1 MMNPVLW
8 ALVSSGA
15 FGLSDFVGGA
25 ASRRAP
31 ALQIVLISY
40 PVSAALIVLLAC
52 IVGGE
57 PTLESLVWGAASG
70 AVMAAAMWSFYWALA
85 HGPMSV
91 VSPLTAVIVTILP
104 VSVGILQGERN
115 SVVAMV
121 GVAVA
126 IVAVLLVS
134 KEPRRTESDGRRMTL
149 RILLVTAAAGFA
161 FGFSF
166 IFTGQIASGTG
177 LWPLVAARSTATV
190 VILAA
195 AVASRQVRPP
205 RGIALA
211 GAVTVG
217 ALDVVA
223 NTAMLFAFQE
233 GTLSLGSAVIALY
246 PAVTVILAIC
256 ILRERV
262 AWWQTLG
269 LVLAAAS
276 VFVIS
281 INS

>member
-15 FGLSDFVGGA
+15 FGLSDFVGGT

-40 PVSAALIVLLAC
+40 PVSTALVVLLAC
-52 IVGGE
+52 VVGGQ
-57 PTLESLVWGAASG
+57 PTTESLLWGAASG

-104 VSVGILQGERN
+104 VSVGLLQGERN
-115 SVVAMV
+115 SVAAMG
-121 GVAVA
+121 GVVVA
-126 IVAVLLVS
+126 IAAVLLVS
-134 KEPRRTESDGRRMTL
+134 KEPRRPGFDGRRMTM
-149 RILLVTAAAGFA
+149 RILLVTAVAGFA
-161 FGFSF
+161 FGLSF

-195 AVASRQVRPP
+195 AAASRQVRAP

-223 NTAMLFAFQE
+223 NTAMLFAFQG

-262 AWWQTLG
+262 TWWQTLG

-276 VFVIS
+276 VFIIS

>member
-40 PVSAALIVLLAC
+40 PVSAAFIVLLAC

-57 PTLESLVWGAASG
+57 PTTESLLWGAASG

-104 VSVGILQGERN
+104 VSVGLLQGERN
-115 SVVAMV
+115 SVAAMV

-134 KEPRRTESDGRRMTL
+134 KEPRRTGFDGRRMTM

-195 AVASRQVRPP
+195 AVASRQVRAP
-205 RGIALA
+205 RGMALA

-262 AWWQTLG
+262 TWWQTLG

>member
-1 MMNPVLW
+1 MNPVLW
-8 ALVSSGA
+8 ALLSSGA

-31 ALQIVLISY
+31 ALQIVLVSY
-40 PVSAALIVLLAC
+40 PVSAVLITLLAC
-52 IVGGE
+52 VAGGQ
-57 PTLESLVWGAASG
+57 PTMEALMWGAASG

-91 VSPLTAVIVTILP
+91 VSPLIAVIVTILP
-104 VSVGILQGERN
+104 VSVGLLQGERN
-115 SVVAMV
+115 SVAAMI

-134 KEPRRTESDGRRMTL
+134 KEPRRPGFDGRRMTM
-149 RILLVTAAAGFA
+149 RILLVTAAAGIA
-161 FGFSF
+161 FGMSF

-195 AVASRQVRPP
+195 AAASRQVRAP

-262 AWWQTLG
+262 TWWQTLG
-269 LVLAAAS
+269 LLLAAAS

-281 INS
+281 IDS

>member
-57 PTLESLVWGAASG
+57 PTTESLLWGAASG

-104 VSVGILQGERN
+104 VSVGLLQGERN
-115 SVVAMV
+115 SVAAMV

-134 KEPRRTESDGRRMTL
+134 KEPRRTGFDGRRMTM

-195 AVASRQVRPP
+195 AVASRQVRAP
-205 RGIALA
+205 RGMALA

-262 AWWQTLG
+262 TWWQTLG